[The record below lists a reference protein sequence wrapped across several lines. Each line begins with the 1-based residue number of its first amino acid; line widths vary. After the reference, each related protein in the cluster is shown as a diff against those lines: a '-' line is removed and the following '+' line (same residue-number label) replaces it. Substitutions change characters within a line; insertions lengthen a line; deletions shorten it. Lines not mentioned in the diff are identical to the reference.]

1 MGRQIRHQE
10 NIRSGY
16 WEQTRARMV
25 MLHQVGEEKEE
36 DSVYGLF
43 WRFDARISY
52 RQIRR
57 SATLFLFLDMQQ
69 SLKSFQTTK
78 VLKPM
83 ISWYGRRHL
92 KWWQHLPPRLPVV
105 DYSNL
110 AKAPTTC
117 HLHHSNH
124 VRGQPFR
131 VEKYRHLF
139 PTPSRL
145 ARRCLAIPATSFPV
159 ERLF

>member
-1 MGRQIRHQE
+1 MGKNSTCKVFLKQC
-10 NIRSGY
+10 
-16 WEQTRARMV
+16 
-25 MLHQVGEEKEE
+25 QVGEEKEE

-43 WRFDARISY
+43 WRSDARISY

-57 SATLFLFLDMQQ
+57 SATYLFLFLDMQQ
-69 SLKSFQTTK
+69 SLKAFQTTK

-83 ISWYGRRHL
+83 ISWHGRSHL
-92 KWWQHLPPRLPVV
+92 KWCQHLSTRLPVV

-110 AKAPTTC
+110 AKVPTTC
-117 HLHHSNH
+117 HLHHSSH

-131 VEKYRHLF
+131 VVEKYRHLF